1 MGDSDVGWT
10 QALSGTRVALLATY
24 RRNGEPVVTPVSI
37 AVSTGGAYFV
47 TSASS
52 GKARRLTI
60 RPDVTLAPSTVRG
73 TATGPATHGKAHRLS
88 DDERRFARRL
98 LLPGGPL
105 FWSYVLYRV
114 RGHHMHVYEVR
125 FAQPGERPLP
135 DTGRRARTAR
145 IYRAVHLTART
156 SALLFAGAQAASA
169 LGPRA
174 ERASQVLYVAFM
186 AAHAVHFSVVARYAV
201 VNGGRDLFPG
211 GRSLNDVGG
220 WPTVAGIYTVVSGL
234 AVTGWLTPAPGA
246 AGRPKRQ
253 IVGQMATGVIAA
265 MFVSVY
271 LGQLRQSRWYAV
283 PATLV
288 VGASTAKVVAE
299 RIRLQ
304 RHRRSVGR

>member
-10 QALSGTRVALLATY
+10 QALSGTKVALLATY

-73 TATGPATHGKAHRLS
+73 TPTGPATPGKAHRLS
-88 DDERRFARRL
+88 HDERRRARRL
-98 LLPGGPL
+98 LLPVGPL
-105 FWSYVLYRV
+105 FWSYLLYRI
-114 RGHHMHVYEVR
+114 RGHQMHVYEVR
-125 FAQPGERPLP
+125 FAQPGERPPP

-156 SALLFAGAQAASA
+156 SALFFSGAQTASA

-174 ERASQVLYVAFM
+174 ERASRALYLAFM

-211 GRSLNDVGG
+211 GRSLDDVGG
-220 WPTVAGIYTVVSGL
+220 WPTVAGIYAVVSGL
-234 AVTGWLTPAPGA
+234 AITGWLTGAPRASRRPAAQSIGHT
-246 AGRPKRQ
+246 
-253 IVGQMATGVIAA
+253 ATAVIAA

-283 PATLV
+283 PAT
-288 VGASTAKVVAE
+288 VVAGAVTANVVAQ
-299 RIRLQ
+299 RIRQQ
-304 RHRRSVGR
+304 RHRRNVGR

>member
-1 MGDSDVGWT
+1 MDDGDVGWT
-10 QALSGTRVALLATY
+10 QALSGSKVALLATY

-37 AVSTGGAYFV
+37 AVSTGGVYFV

-52 GKARRLTI
+52 GKARRLTS
-60 RPDVTLAPSTVRG
+60 RPDVTMAPSTVRG
-73 TATGPATHGKAHRLS
+73 TQTGPATHGKAHRLS
-88 DDERRFARRL
+88 DDERRWVRRL

-105 FWSYVLYRV
+105 FWSHLLYRI

-125 FAQPGERPLP
+125 FAQQSQRPLE
-135 DTGRRARTAR
+135 DAARKAR
-145 IYRAVHLTART
+145 IARIHRAVQLTART
-156 SALLFAGAQAASA
+156 SALLFSGAQAASA

-174 ERASQVLYVAFM
+174 ERASRVLYVAFM
-186 AAHAVHFSVVARYAV
+186 AAHAVHFSLVARYAV

-220 WPTVAGIYTVVSGL
+220 WPTVTGIYSAVSGL
-234 AVTGWLTPAPGA
+234 AITGWLTGAPRASDRLVAQSIGHA
-246 AGRPKRQ
+246 AT
-253 IVGQMATGVIAA
+253 AVIAA

-288 VGASTAKVVAE
+288 VGAVAANMVA
-299 RIRLQ
+299 RRVRRQ
-304 RHRRSVGR
+304 RHQT